1 MVVGV
6 CRVSLMIE
14 ESQSLKDRRS
24 VLRRIKDR
32 VSQKYNCAIA
42 EVGDPDSW
50 QAAQLG
56 FSVVSNDRGFTQ
68 SMVQKILQFIED
80 LALAKVISD
89 EQDFIDYGEGAL
101 EGASRGDYPH
111 WEPDEP
117 SPVSGRSAFPKP
129 PKIAAVDY
137 PWNSP
142 EAPEADIGEPAGRAP
157 GRPGLSAARPATLVD
172 QRDGGERK

>member
-32 VSQKYNCAIA
+32 VNQKYNCAIA
-42 EVGDPDSW
+42 EVGDPESW

-56 FSVVSNDRGFTQ
+56 FCVVSNERGYTQ
-68 SMVQKILQFIED
+68 SIVQKILQFIED
-80 LALAKVISD
+80 LALAKVIGD
-89 EQDFIDYGEGAL
+89 EQDYIDYGDGVM

-117 SPVSGRSAFPKP
+117 SPVSSQARPPKP
-129 PKIAAVDY
+129 PKIAAMDY
-137 PWNSP
+137 PWDSP
-142 EAPEADIGEPAGRAP
+142 EPWAGEPAASRTGP
-157 GRPGLSAARPATLVD
+157 PAVVD
-172 QRDGGERK
+172 QTDDSERK

>member
-32 VSQKYNCAIA
+32 VNQKYNCAIA
-42 EVGDPDSW
+42 EVGDTDSW
-50 QAAQLG
+50 QNAELG
-56 FSVVSNDRGFTQ
+56 FAVVSNERGFTQ

-80 LALAKVISD
+80 LALAKVVGD
-89 EQDFIDYGEGAL
+89 EQDIIDYGDGEL

-117 SPVSGRSAFPKP
+117 SPVAQRVALPRP
-129 PKIAAVDY
+129 PKIEAMDY
-137 PWNSP
+137 PWDSP
-142 EAPEADIGEPAGRAP
+142 EPRTDGNGGGNGGNGGPLP
-157 GRPGLSAARPATLVD
+157 MSRPLVD
-172 QRDGGERK
+172 RAGGGERK